1 MKAPGPQCLQT
12 PVSTMRQRSMTCCPV
27 SRPAGLSRADT
38 APLRAARTTVP
49 AQSMQRVGAMATG
62 QEDPET
68 KHLCRRLETCHCV
81 CRGREESGEP
91 PCVKHLSMKSLLW
104 LQQSPHLNFT
114 CIIHLSW
121 CPAHFNTKSP
131 LTGYVHKQNIL
142 FQAEWLTSERYR
154 ETHRQMREICKQ
166 IALFCCS
173 AASGKAIPP
182 LYIQSP

>member
-114 CIIHLSW
+114 CITRW
-121 CPAHFNTKSP
+121 ADAPP
-131 LTGYVHKQNIL
+131 IL
-142 FQAEWLTSERYR
+142 ILNLLWLDMSTNKTSCFRLNGWLLRGTEKHTDRWGR
-154 ETHRQMREICKQ
+154 FVNR
-166 IALFCCS
+166 
-173 AASGKAIPP
+173 
-182 LYIQSP
+182 